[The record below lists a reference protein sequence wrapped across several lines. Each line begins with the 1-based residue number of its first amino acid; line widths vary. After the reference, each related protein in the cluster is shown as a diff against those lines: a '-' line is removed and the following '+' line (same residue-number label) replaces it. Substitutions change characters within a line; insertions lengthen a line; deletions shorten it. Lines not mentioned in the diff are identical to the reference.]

1 MTTDSEELA
10 RLAELHARG
19 ALSDEEF
26 ARAKARV
33 LGAQAAGT
41 AAPAPTG
48 EAPFVSALNGLR
60 RSREDRWI
68 GGVCG
73 GLALSSGIAS
83 WIWRAIFIT
92 LLLCGGSGVLIYL
105 LMWLLVP
112 EG

>member
-26 ARAKARV
+26 AQAKARV
-33 LGAQAAGT
+33 LGGGATQAAS
-41 AAPAPTG
+41 TG

-60 RSREDRWI
+60 RSRQDRWI

-73 GLALSSGIAS
+73 GLALSSGIAA
-83 WIWRAIFIT
+83 WIWRAFFIT
-92 LLLCGGSGVLIYL
+92 LLLCGGSGVLVYL

-112 EG
+112 EE